1 MSMVA
6 NTRTRT
12 GTMTYPDKSPTL
24 GLVLLISMSLSRGT
38 PLNMFLID
46 DNVALSMEAPKA
58 NKERTISRW
67 EEPNSLL
74 GSLPS
79 MPSSVV

>member
-1 MSMVA
+1 
-6 NTRTRT
+6 
-12 GTMTYPDKSPTL
+12 MTYPDRSPTF
-24 GLVLLISMSLSRGT
+24 GLLLLMSMSLSRGT
-38 PLNMFLID
+38 PLNMFFTD
-46 DNVALSMEAPKA
+46 DNAALSMEAPKA

-67 EEPNSLL
+67 DEPNSLL